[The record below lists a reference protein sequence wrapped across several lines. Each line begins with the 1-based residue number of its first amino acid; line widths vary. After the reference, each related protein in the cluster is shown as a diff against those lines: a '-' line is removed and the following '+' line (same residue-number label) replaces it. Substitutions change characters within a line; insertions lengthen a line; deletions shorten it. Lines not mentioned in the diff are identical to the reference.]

1 MPRGV
6 CSICRIA
13 SSNAARKAGVLP
25 VALKTILESPVG
37 RLKVGL
43 ALSGGTAKSV
53 AHVGVLKALVEE
65 GIPID
70 CIAGTS
76 GGSIVGALF
85 ASGMPVS
92 TLENTA
98 IHMSWRKLVSI
109 RLSRLGFVSSGAI
122 EEFVREMIGDVTFA
136 DLKTPLT
143 VVAANLVTGEKREF
157 TEGSVPLAVRAS
169 CSIPQIYLPVEIDGE
184 YYVDGGLSEYLPVE
198 TLLDMGCE
206 FCIASHLGPH
216 DPAYR
221 RPHHILQLVM
231 QVTGLMARKNYVG
244 SIKKADV
251 LIHPN
256 LDRFSSFDFNSSD
269 KIIEMGYNATMAQLG
284 DLRSKLARKSLPWA
298 RLWHKLRG

>member
-1 MPRGV
+1 
-6 CSICRIA
+6 
-13 SSNAARKAGVLP
+13 
-25 VALKTILESPVG
+25 VA
-37 RLKVGL
+37 RLKIGV

-76 GGSIVGALF
+76 GGSIVGALY

-98 IHMSWRKLVSI
+98 TTMSWRRLVSI
-109 RLSRLGFVSSGAI
+109 KLTRLGFVSSVAI
-122 EEFVREMIGDVTFA
+122 EQFVKDMIGDISF
-136 DLKTPLT
+136 DELNIPMT

-157 TEGSVPLAVRAS
+157 NEGSVPLAVRAS
-169 CSIPQIYLPVEIDGE
+169 CSIPQIYLPVEIDGQ

-198 TLLDMGCE
+198 TLQNMGCD

-216 DPAYR
+216 NPQYR
-221 RPHHILQLVM
+221 RPHHILHLVM
-231 QVTGLMARKNYVG
+231 QITGLMARKNYVK
-244 SIKKADV
+244 SIEKADV

-256 LDRFSSFDFNSSD
+256 LDSYSSFDFNHSAN
-269 KIIEMGYNATMAQLG
+269 IIELGYNTTRELVG
-284 DLRSKLARKSLPWA
+284 GLRGRLARRSRPWT
-298 RLWHKLRG
+298 RLWRKLTG